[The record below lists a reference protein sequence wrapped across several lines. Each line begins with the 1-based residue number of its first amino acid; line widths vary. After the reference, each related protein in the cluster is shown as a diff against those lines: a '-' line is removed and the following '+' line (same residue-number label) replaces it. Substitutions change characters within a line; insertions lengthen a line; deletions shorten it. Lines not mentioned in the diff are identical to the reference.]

1 MSAAT
6 GEGLDDLLRR
16 IESMLPV
23 PGVHVSALLPYD
35 AGSLLSRVRE
45 YGNVDSVDYR
55 ADGIWIEA
63 DVDRRLA
70 AQIVDRAIDETDG
83 DGSDHI
89 DAFGAIMTTAISANV
104 IMCRYSKCVVKMN
117 PAKHGALC

>member
-16 IESMLPV
+16 IESLLPV

-89 DAFGAIMTTAISANV
+89 DAGHDV
-104 IMCRYSKCVVKMN
+104 D
-117 PAKHGALC
+117 

>member
-1 MSAAT
+1 MTTCCGASNLCCPFRACT
-6 GEGLDDLLRR
+6 CLRW
-16 IESMLPV
+16 
-23 PGVHVSALLPYD
+23 LPYD
-35 AGSLLSRVRE
+35 AGSLLSHVRE

-89 DAFGAIMTTAISANV
+89 DAEHDV
-104 IMCRYSKCVVKMN
+104 D
-117 PAKHGALC
+117 